1 MSMTDATATAFVES
15 PLRFPSLC
23 AAFQS
28 SVGAHPDRIA
38 LRLPDG
44 SGEITYAQYAA
55 RVQAIATGLANLGVG
70 PGDTVAIQLANVP
83 EFHLVDTATIHL
95 GATPF
100 SVYNTNPADLT
111 VELLKNSDAK
121 VVVTEAAFLPVITEA
136 ASGAPTVTH
145 IVTVDGSGGD
155 LSLADLE
162 QLAAPDGFDFEASW
176 KAVGGDAVLTL
187 VYTSGTTGLPKGV
200 QHTHAGLLFAL
211 DSMNILCP
219 ISEGGRV
226 VSYLPMAH
234 IAERYISH
242 YASLAF
248 GYTIT
253 CVPDPKELA
262 AALGTTHP
270 TRFFGVPRI
279 FEKLRGA
286 ILGAIDAEQDPQR
299 KAGMQAAL
307 DAGLAKVRA
316 EQAGEEVTPEMLAAY
331 EKADEMVL
339 SKFRAKLGMDKLEY
353 VAVAAAPT
361 PLVVLEFF
369 HAIGVPVAELWG
381 MSEVLLSTSNPP
393 NGVNKLGTVGVPLPN
408 VQVRLADDG
417 EILVKGPNVMIG
429 YRKDPERTAEAIDA
443 DGWMYTGDIAEADED
458 GYYKIVDRKKE
469 LIINAAGKNMSPAN
483 IEMTIK
489 GQSNL
494 IAQVVAIGEAKQ
506 YVTGLVVLDPETV
519 VPFAENRGIGTTDI
533 AELAKDPV
541 IHDEIAGAVARGNEK
556 LARVEQLKTFT
567 ILPVAWVPGGD
578 ELTPTMKIKRK
589 VINEKYASEI
599 DGLYAPA

>member
-1 MSMTDATATAFVES
+1 MSMTDATTTAFVES

-28 SVGAHPDRIA
+28 SVGAHPDRVA

-44 SGEITYAQYAA
+44 SGEITYAEYAA
-55 RVQAIATGLANLGVG
+55 RVRAIATGLANLGVG
-70 PGDTVAIQLANVP
+70 PGDTVAIQLTNVR
-83 EFHLVDTATIHL
+83 EFHLVDTAALHL

-111 VELLKNSDAK
+111 SELLKNSDAK
-121 VVVTEAAFLPVITEA
+121 VVVTEESFLKVITEA
-136 ASGAPTVTH
+136 ASLAGTISH
-145 IVTVDGSGGD
+145 IVTIDGSGGD
-155 LSLADLE
+155 MSLDELE
-162 QLAAPDGFDFEASW
+162 KLPAPDGFDFEASW

-211 DSMNILCP
+211 DSMTLLCP

-242 YASLAF
+242 YASLCF

-253 CVPDPKELA
+253 CVPDPAQLA
-262 AALGTTHP
+262 AALATTHP

-286 ILGAIDAEQDPQR
+286 ILAAIDAEQDPDR
-299 KAGMQAAL
+299 KAGMQGAL

-316 EQAGEEVTPEMLAAY
+316 EQAGEPVTPEMQAAY

-339 SKFRAKLGMDKLEY
+339 SKFRAKLGMDQLEY

-381 MSEVLLSTSNPP
+381 MSECLLSTSNPP
-393 NGVNKLGTVGVPLPN
+393 NGKIKLGTVGYALPN

-417 EILVKGPNVMIG
+417 EILVKGPNVTIG
-429 YRKDPERTAEAIDA
+429 YRKDPERTAEAIDE
-443 DGWMYTGDIAEADED
+443 DGWLYTGDIAEADED

-483 IEMTIK
+483 IEMTVK

-494 IAQVVAIGEAKQ
+494 IAQVVAIGDGKQ
-506 YVTGLVVLDPETV
+506 YVTGLIVLDPETV
-519 VPFAENRGIGTTDI
+519 VPFAENRGIGTSDL

-541 IHDEIAGAVARGNEK
+541 IHEEIAGAVARANEK

-567 ILPVAWVPGGD
+567 ILPVAWAPGGD

-599 DGLYAPA
+599 EGLYAPA

>member
-1 MSMTDATATAFVES
+1 MSTTDATTTAFVES
-15 PLRFPSLC
+15 PLQFSSLC
-23 AAFQS
+23 AAFQN
-28 SVGAHPDRIA
+28 SVGAHPDRVA

-44 SGEITYAQYAA
+44 SGEVTYADYAA
-55 RVQAIATGLANLGVG
+55 RVKAIATGLANLGVG
-70 PGDTVAIQLANVP
+70 PGDTVAIQLTNVP
-83 EFHLVDTATIHL
+83 EFHLVDTAAIHL

-100 SVYNTNPADLT
+100 SIYNTNPADLT

-121 VVVTEAAFLPVITEA
+121 VVVTEEAFLPVITEA

-155 LSLADLE
+155 LSLAELE
-162 QLAAPDGFDFEASW
+162 ELPAPEGFDFEAAW
-176 KAVGGDAVLTL
+176 KAVGGDAILTL

-211 DSMNILCP
+211 DSMTILCP
-219 ISEGGRV
+219 VSEGGRV

-253 CVPDPKELA
+253 CVPDPTQLA
-262 AALGTTHP
+262 AALAGTRP

-286 ILGAIDAEQDPQR
+286 ILGAIDAEQDEQR
-299 KAGMQAAL
+299 KAGMQGAL

-316 EQAGEEVTPEMLAAY
+316 EQAGEPVTPEMQAAY
-331 EKADEMVL
+331 DTADEAVL
-339 SKFRAKLGMDKLEY
+339 SKFRAKLGMDALEY

-381 MSEVLLSTSNPP
+381 MSECLLSTSNPP
-393 NGVNKLGTVGVPLPN
+393 SGRIKLGTVGYALPN

-417 EILVKGPNVMIG
+417 EILVKGPNVTVG

-443 DGWMYTGDIAEADED
+443 DGWLYTGDVAEEDAD
-458 GYYKIVDRKKE
+458 GYLKIVDRKKE

-483 IEMTIK
+483 IEMTVK

-494 IAQVVAIGEAKQ
+494 IAQVVAIGEGKQ

-519 VPFAENRGIGTTDI
+519 VPFATNRGIGTTDI

-541 IHDEIAGAVARGNEK
+541 IHEEIAAAVARGNER

-567 ILPVAWVPGGD
+567 ILPTAWVPGGD

-599 DGLYAPA
+599 DGLYAPR